1 MRRSL
6 VILLVAAIV
15 AVAASVAIL
24 AAAPGNPQNGVGRTA
39 DVNPNGCTDCHNK
52 SGGVDNSLA
61 AVVKKS
67 APKHVA
73 VKEDINNCYICH
85 AKRADMG
92 KIMHRSHL
100 AEGNSFIS
108 TYGGSCTH
116 CHRVDPKT
124 GTVSVKGV
132 KK

>member
-6 VILLVAAIV
+6 VILLVTAIV

-24 AAAPGNPQNGVGRTA
+24 AAAPGNPQNGVGTTA
-39 DVNPNGCTDCHNK
+39 DVNSNGCTDCHNK

-92 KIMHRSHL
+92 KIMHQGHL
-100 AEGNSFIS
+100 AQGNSFIG

-124 GTVSVKGV
+124 GMVSVKGV

>member
-1 MRRSL
+1 MVTCPRGP
-6 VILLVAAIV
+6 LLHH
-15 AVAASVAIL
+15 AS
-24 AAAPGNPQNGVGRTA
+24 
-39 DVNPNGCTDCHNK
+39 GCYNRDMKHKTLCHNK

-61 AVVKKS
+61 AAVKKS

-85 AKRADMG
+85 ANRADMG
-92 KIMHRSHL
+92 KIMHRGHL
-100 AEGNSFIS
+100 TEGNSFIS
-108 TYGGSCTH
+108 AYGGSCTH
-116 CHRVDPKT
+116 CHKVDPKA

>member
-6 VILLVAAIV
+6 VVLCVAAMM
-15 AVAASVAIL
+15 AVAASMAIL
-24 AAAPGNPQNGVGRTA
+24 AAAPGNPQSGVGAAA
-39 DVNPNGCTDCHNK
+39 DVNPNGCTNCHTRTD
-52 SGGVDNSLA
+52 GADNSLA
-61 AVVKKS
+61 VMVKRS
-67 APKHVA
+67 APKHPA

-92 KIMHRSHL
+92 KIMHEGHL

-108 TYGGSCTH
+108 AYGGSCTH

-124 GTVSVKGV
+124 GVVSVKGV